1 MDKRNAQN
9 LEDII
14 DILVE
19 HGNIYSIQSKDKTE
33 DGIPIGK
40 YKSKIVKAKKEGILS
55 EEQLERLEV
64 EGSMVWRGKAAD
76 INYMIRVLCR
86 YGNVS
91 EITPTQYTEQGE
103 RLGFYLRTIRD
114 YKRREMLTEEQIL
127 ELEEAGIMWHG
138 NQMKISDT
146 VRKLVEKGNLQEV
159 GPEDTVKTGEPVRR
173 LERYAK
179 RDYAIGAM
187 TVEQKEKLTQAGM
200 QFGKSKQLLTEREKI
215 VKRIKYIENCLSIC
229 YDAKDKESYGRR
241 RYIQGLKEQLEKWQK
256 KLSEYDEVHKK
267 QNEEETIKGEKV
279 PDDGIPRGDE
289 ERE

>member
-19 HGNIYSIQSKDKTE
+19 HGNIYAIQSKDKTE

-40 YKSKIVKAKKEGILS
+40 YKSKIVKAKKDGILS

-64 EGSMVWRGKAAD
+64 EGNMVWRGKAAD

-86 YGNVS
+86 YGNIS
-91 EITPTQYTEQGE
+91 EMTPTQYTEQGE
-103 RLGFYLRTIRD
+103 RLGFYLRTIRH
-114 YKRREMLTEEQIL
+114 YKKHDMLTEEQIL
-127 ELEEAGIMWHG
+127 ELEQAGIMWHG

-159 GPEDTVKTGEPVRR
+159 GPEDTVKTGEPVKR

-179 RDYAIGAM
+179 RDYATGAM
-187 TVEQKEKLTQAGM
+187 TVEQKEELTQAGM

-215 VKRIKYIENCLSIC
+215 VKRIKYIEDNLKR
-229 YDAKDKESYGRR
+229 YNDLQGDYLYR
-241 RYIQGLKEQLEKWQK
+241 RYIDGLKEQLEKWQK
-256 KLSEYDEVHKK
+256 KLSEYDEKHKEQDNK
-267 QNEEETIKGEKV
+267 DTTKKSKKV
-279 PDDGIPRGDE
+279 PDDETPGGDE
-289 ERE
+289 DR